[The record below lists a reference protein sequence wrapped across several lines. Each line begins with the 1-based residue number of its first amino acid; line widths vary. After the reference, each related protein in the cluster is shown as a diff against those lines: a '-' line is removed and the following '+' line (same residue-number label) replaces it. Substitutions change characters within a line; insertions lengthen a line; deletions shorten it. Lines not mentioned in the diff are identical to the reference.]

1 MSFYESDLFITIL
14 LGGIYILLAVAVALI
29 IWSAI
34 RTIRLRQQQKPD
46 FGMPQKHIVWGVT
59 LLLVLTLGITYLLG
73 SSQPLS
79 INGDIYQ
86 DVFWLR
92 LSDMFINSTLILLV
106 IAAFACGFSMLSKK
120 RSHS

>member
-86 DVFWLR
+86 DAFWLR

-106 IAAFACGFSMLSKK
+106 IAACVCGFSMLSKK

>member
-14 LGGIYILLAVAVALI
+14 LDGIYILLAVAVALI

-46 FGMPQKHIVWGVT
+46 FGMPQKHIVWGVA

-79 INGDIYQ
+79 INGGIYQ
-86 DVFWLR
+86 DAFWLR

-106 IAAFACGFSMLSKK
+106 IAACACGFSMLSKK